1 MKGIYKDLT
10 GWHQPNGR
18 WTVIERGPDGIDKHG
33 NKYVQW
39 WCQCDCGGEQSR
51 KLLRTQMITSE
62 ASKSCGCLNREVHK
76 DVMKKN
82 NITFEGFE

>member
-1 MKGIYKDLT
+1 MKGIYEDLT

-39 WCQCDCGGEQSR
+39 WCQCDCHGDQSK
-51 KLLRTQMITSE
+51 KL
-62 ASKSCGCLNREVHK
+62 
-76 DVMKKN
+76 
-82 NITFEGFE
+82 